1 MNIKLYQPIAIHE
14 LGSRGNQEDFI
25 CPTMGQSTPDDRL
38 FIVCDG
44 MGGHEHGEVASSTF
58 ATSLA
63 KFFEANV
70 SPDLVLPDSKLAD
83 AIACAY
89 AALDA
94 EDDGSFKKMGTTLTL
109 LYLHR
114 GGVTAAHIGDSRIYH
129 IRPGKG
135 LLYVSRDHSLVYDLY
150 QSGEISYDEMKTSNQ
165 KNVITR
171 AVQPGEDNRVKPD
184 IIHITDIEPG
194 DYFYLCSDGMLEQ
207 MEDDELAQLLSADCS
222 DEDKRQQLIDATAD
236 NKDNHSAYLIHVE
249 SVTREADDQ
258 LLGHNEE
265 PTARC
270 NALNI
275 RPAKTVTVPVDED
288 VVIVNETHVPQRNE
302 SMMTDEPRQRNSK
315 WLWMLAAIAAVAVA
329 AVLAFGLGRNGESD
343 APSQPKVVEQPK
355 SIQPIPPQ
363 SSNTNESVSKPAAST
378 SPKDGQPTP
387 EVKKPTEPA
396 KPSAAADSPK
406 TSSKPHVKPSD
417 IIKPKPVAPPA
428 STETDPDPDT
438 HSI

>member
-1 MNIKLYQPIAIHE
+1 MNIKIYPPLAILE
-14 LGSRGNQEDFI
+14 MGSRKNQEDFI
-25 CPTMGQSTPDDRL
+25 SPALGKATPDDRL

-58 ATSLA
+58 ATALA

-89 AALDA
+89 AALDGV
-94 EDDGSFKKMGTTLTL
+94 DDGNFKKMGTTLTL
-109 LYLHR
+109 VYIHR

-135 LLYVSRDHSLVYDLY
+135 LLYLSRDHSLVYDLY

-165 KNVITR
+165 KNIITR

-184 IIHITDIEPG
+184 IIHITDVQPG

-207 MEDDELAQLLSADCS
+207 MEDDELAQLLSSNCS
-222 DEDKRQQLIDATAD
+222 DEDKCQQLIDATAA

-249 SVTREADDQ
+249 SVTSEADDK
-258 LLGHNEE
+258 LLGPNEE

-275 RPAKTVTVPVDED
+275 RPANAVTAPVDKDEE
-288 VVIVNETHVPQRNE
+288 IVNETGMEQHMEPSMADEPKQRNL
-302 SMMTDEPRQRNSK
+302 K

-329 AVLAFGLGRNGESD
+329 AVLAFGLGRNGESE
-343 APSQPKVVEQPK
+343 ALSQPEVMEQPK
-355 SIQPIPPQ
+355 SIQPIPPH

-396 KPSAAADSPK
+396 KPSPAADTPK
-406 TSSKPHVKPSD
+406 TSSKPRVKASD
-417 IIKPKPVAPPA
+417 IIKPKPEA
-428 STETDPDPDT
+428 SPTSNETNPEPVT